1 MEDPAQVTY
10 EVSRV
15 PLFLHILGAV
25 ICMGCS
31 AIFHLFKDHS
41 PGASEYLSRL
51 DYAGISVMITG
62 SSISPVYYSYYCQ
75 ENHTYRNI
83 YMTCMTVASAAV
95 FVVSLWPKFDKP
107 QYRVFRGVL
116 FVTLGLMAAIPFIQL
131 SYFM

>member
-1 MEDPAQVTY
+1 MEDPTKAVY

-25 ICMGCS
+25 VCMGCS

-41 PGASEYLSRL
+41 PGASQYLSRI

-83 YMTCMTVASAAV
+83 YITCMSVASTAV

-107 QYRVFRGVL
+107 
-116 FVTLGLMAAIPFIQL
+116 
-131 SYFM
+131 